1 MSSENWKK
9 LHILKVFKF
18 SWGLEEP
25 QYLQR
30 REQIMAQSAQEISRA
45 VWWKFPNRDVG
56 VAKRSFVQY
65 HAYEHS
71 RISVRIRGT
80 VLTGGDQFQDSEGR
94 GSRQKVD
101 SWSCISRK
109 QNLVFGLP
117 RPPFKNPKKRSLEM
131 CSWNAVTVLQMPKPT
146 WTASRKH
153 CKRKKD
159 GLLQI
164 Y

>member
-1 MSSENWKK
+1 MFMN
-9 LHILKVFKF
+9 I
-18 SWGLEEP
+18 
-25 QYLQR
+25 
-30 REQIMAQSAQEISRA
+30 QES
-45 VWWKFPNRDVG
+45 VW
-56 VAKRSFVQY
+56 
-65 HAYEHS
+65 
-71 RISVRIRGT
+71 GT

-109 QNLVFGLP
+109 QNLVFGIP

-153 CKRKKD
+153 CKKKKRWASTDILAGSRSLRKSWD
-159 GLLQI
+159 GCRRGWGVKNCSQGTWRRSSIQYLLQFVSLWAI
-164 Y
+164 PQKSEVS